1 MMSKENR
8 YIQFPLHLL
17 PELIFNTDNAIN
29 EILCYGIYNFSKKLQ
44 NDLIPAIT
52 QFLYFYYRKKNNV
65 PYDLMELMD
74 YYVSQG
80 KIDLDEDYNGFHDD
94 KFKPEYEINQIVEI
108 VKNDSDFE
116 SKIIEFHNILI
127 STKYLTEKTNN
138 PANILKNG
146 KETENRIKEKEP
158 FVSVKIDLLFS
169 FFSKDKEDY
178 EKIQLV
184 AYLAIRSIIGKKE
197 YVKTNMPYILCRM
210 NGFSTKKEIPED
222 LKNHQ
227 KELFEKYSIRYHRE
241 KLITDLQLNWNIITY
256 SNHTRG
262 MYVSI
267 GSGIKN
273 ITIEKLAY
281 IAEKEKKSNRIL
293 DLKKSKKNA
302 RELALKELKKEMNSS
317 NNPFNDSEN
326 SFAF

>member
-1 MMSKENR
+1 MSKENR

-29 EILCYGIYNFSKKLQ
+29 KILCFGIYNYSKKLQ

-52 QFLYFYYRKKNNV
+52 QFLYYYYRKKNNV
-65 PYDLMELMD
+65 PYDLIELME

-94 KFKPEYEINQIVEI
+94 KFNPEYETNQIVEI

-116 SKIIEFHNILI
+116 SKIIEFHNILKSI
-127 STKYLTEKTNN
+127 KYLTEKSNN
-138 PANILKNG
+138 PAIILHNG
-146 KETENRIKEKEP
+146 KETEKRIKEKEP

-169 FFSKDKEDY
+169 FFKKDKEDY

-184 AYLAIRSIIGKKE
+184 AYLAIRSIIGEKD
-197 YVKTNMPYILCRM
+197 YVKTNMRHILSRM
-210 NGFSTKKEIPED
+210 MGFSSIKDIPEK
-222 LKNHQ
+222 LENFKNDF
-227 KELFEKYSIRYHRE
+227 FEKYLNRYHSV
-241 KLITDLQLNWNIITY
+241 KLINDLQLNWNLIVY
-256 SNHTRG
+256 SYHTRG
-262 MYVSI
+262 MYFAINSEK
-267 GSGIKN
+267 KN
-273 ITIEKLAY
+273 FTLNELAL
-281 IAEKEKKSNRIL
+281 IAETKKKKNRIA
-293 DLKKSKKNA
+293 DLQQLKNKA

-317 NNPFNDSEN
+317 NSPFYDSEN